1 MGTRPFTNWTA
12 AREGKAVD
20 KDGKE
25 IDGGKK
31 MGALGALGYV
41 LIPTSISGYATYAT
55 IATAGVATT
64 VGVVKHKQA
73 VEAAR
78 KAKQRRNYGLL
89 AAGGLAAVATAGYFG
104 KQAYDRKNAE
114 DHEFATSSELADD
127 APVSGTPSGTTKASS
142 GAQGKK
148 RKRGKQTDK
157 ETPWLLIGF
166 LIVLALAVVGGA
178 VYYFFLVMNEEGSD
192 GLPPP

>member
-1 MGTRPFTNWTA
+1 MG
-12 AREGKAVD
+12 
-20 KDGKE
+20 
-25 IDGGKK
+25 
-31 MGALGALGYV
+31 
-41 LIPTSISGYATYAT
+41 
-55 IATAGVATT
+55 GVATT

-114 DHEFATSSELADD
+114 DHEFATSSELADE
-127 APVSGTPSGTTKASS
+127 APVSGTPSGTTKAS

-157 ETPWLLIGF
+157 
-166 LIVLALAVVGGA
+166 
-178 VYYFFLVMNEEGSD
+178 
-192 GLPPP
+192 

>member
-1 MGTRPFTNWTA
+1 
-12 AREGKAVD
+12 
-20 KDGKE
+20 
-25 IDGGKK
+25 
-31 MGALGALGYV
+31 
-41 LIPTSISGYATYAT
+41 
-55 IATAGVATT
+55 VATT

-114 DHEFATSSELADD
+114 DHEFATSSELADE

-142 GAQGKK
+142 GAQGKTK
-148 RKRGKQTDK
+148 RKKGKQTDE

-178 VYYFFLVMNEEGSD
+178 VYYFLVMNEEGSD